1 MVAPTPMAA
10 IPSAPE
16 RIPDAAGRP
25 CLGTYQGDIG
35 EVRLQA
41 LRGPERVPRWKLPFR
56 RKAWVYALVST
67 PEVVVSAAVVD
78 LGYASNAFLTVV
90 DLREKRALVDFGT
103 VGLPSPFASVNE
115 RPARGM
121 EAHFRAPGA
130 RFTLS
135 RPRTEG
141 AARVD
146 VELAALRTRRA
157 GPVRLSLQLS
167 SERAPPPVAVVAA
180 VSGGGINVTEKSGA
194 LRAAGMLEV
203 GRRTIPL
210 EGGVGGLD
218 ATQGTPAHATA
229 WRWAM
234 GAGRLED
241 GRPVTLNL
249 VEGFN
254 DGPGENENAV
264 WVGEALHP
272 LGRARFGFGRD
283 DPLALWQLESET
295 GDFALRFRPL
305 HLHREERNLG
315 LVRSRFWQL
324 QGFFVG
330 TVRAGDEV
338 LQLAELPGVTE
349 DQDVRW

>member
-1 MVAPTPMAA
+1 MAA
-10 IPSAPE
+10 LPPAPE
-16 RIPDAAGRP
+16 RIPDAAGRAGF
-25 CLGTYQGDIG
+25 GTYQGDID
-35 EVRLQA
+35 EVRLEA
-41 LRGPERVPRWKLPFR
+41 LKGPERVPRWKLPFR

-67 PEVVVSAAVVD
+67 PEVVLSAAVVD
-78 LGYASNAFLTVV
+78 LGYASNAFFTVL
-90 DLREKRALVDFGT
+90 DLREKRALVDFGA
-103 VGLPSPFASVNE
+103 VGPAGPFASVNE

-121 EAHFRAPGA
+121 LAHFHAPGA

-141 AARVD
+141 PARVD
-146 VELAALRTRRA
+146 VELSSLRTHRA
-157 GPVRLSLQLS
+157 GAVRLSLQLS
-167 SERAPPPVAVVAA
+167 TEGAPPPVAVVAS

-194 LRAAGMLEV
+194 LRTAGMLEV
-203 GRRTIPL
+203 GKRTIPL

-241 GRPVTLNL
+241 GRPITLNL

-264 WVGEALHP
+264 WVGDVLHP

-283 DPLALWQLESET
+283 DPLALWQLDSED

-330 TVRAGDEV
+330 TVRAGSEV
-338 LQLAELPGVTE
+338 LQLAGLPGVTE

>member
-1 MVAPTPMAA
+1 MAA
-10 IPSAPE
+10 LPPAPE

-35 EVRLQA
+35 RVRLEA
-41 LRGPERVPRWKLPFR
+41 LEPPEGVPRWKLPFR
-56 RKAWVYALVST
+56 RKAWVYALVTT
-67 PEVVVSAAVVD
+67 PEVIVATAVVD

-90 DLREKRALVDFGT
+90 DLREKRALLDFGT
-103 VGLPSPFASVNE
+103 VGLPAPFASVND

-121 EAHFRAPGA
+121 RAHFRTAGVRFDVARSETDGPLKFEAEVSAVRTRGA
-130 RFTLS
+130 GSAQLQLQLS
-135 RPRTEG
+135 TEG
-141 AARVD
+141 APA
-146 VELAALRTRRA
+146 
-157 GPVRLSLQLS
+157 PLS
-167 SERAPPPVAVVAA
+167 VVAA
-180 VSGGGINVTEKSGA
+180 VPGGGINVTEKSGG
-194 LRAAGMLEV
+194 LRASGTLDV
-203 GRRTIPL
+203 GRRRIAL
-210 EGGVGGLD
+210 DGGVAGLD
-218 ATQGTPAHATA
+218 ATHGLPARSTA

-241 GRPVTLNL
+241 GRVVSFNL

-254 DGPGENENAV
+254 DAADANENVV
-264 WVGEALHP
+264 WLGSELHP

-283 DPLALWQLESET
+283 DPMELWQLETEDRALT
-295 GDFALRFRPL
+295 LRFRPL

-330 TVRAGDEV
+330 TVRAGDEL
-338 LQLAELPGVTE
+338 LQLTDLPGVTE